1 MTPESA
7 AVPTTLDTS
16 DLAVVAV
23 FALTYLGVAIGRVP
37 GLRIDRAGIAVVG
50 ATAMMAIRRDTIAD
64 VAAKAPW
71 DTIALLLGMMIVIA
85 QLRHARIVHRIAS
98 LVLDRTTSRIPLM
111 ILAAGLSAI
120 LTNDVACLAI
130 APILCKTLPRRGIDP
145 VPWLLALA
153 IAANLGSATT
163 VIGNPQNILVAERT
177 HLDFLGYLLFAIV
190 PVIVALIA
198 AQLILHRLEPG
209 TRMLPADDPILGI
222 AASDIEQDTQIRR
235 GEGIFGL
242 IVLAAVL
249 GLFVTDIPRG
259 PIALGAAAV
268 LLLNPS
274 ISTRKLLRKV
284 DWSLLLLVAG
294 LGIVV
299 EDLRETGL
307 PQRVFDATISSGV
320 DPLSPIPIITLTAT
334 ASTLVSNVPA
344 ILLLL
349 GSIPEATA
357 ETGTLLALA
366 STFAGNLIVV
376 GSLANIIVVT
386 VARRH
391 DIEITVGRHAR
402 IGIPVTIVSLVVLML
417 WA

>member
-1 MTPESA
+1 
-7 AVPTTLDTS
+7 
-16 DLAVVAV
+16 
-23 FALTYLGVAIGRVP
+23 
-37 GLRIDRAGIAVVG
+37 
-50 ATAMMAIRRDTIAD
+50 
-64 VAAKAPW
+64 
-71 DTIALLLGMMIVIA
+71 
-85 QLRHARIVHRIAS
+85 
-98 LVLDRTTSRIPLM
+98 
-111 ILAAGLSAI
+111 
-120 LTNDVACLAI
+120 
-130 APILCKTLPRRGIDP
+130 
-145 VPWLLALA
+145 
-153 IAANLGSATT
+153 
-163 VIGNPQNILVAERT
+163 
-177 HLDFLGYLLFAIV
+177 
-190 PVIVALIA
+190 
-198 AQLILHRLEPG
+198 
-209 TRMLPADDPILGI
+209 
-222 AASDIEQDTQIRR
+222 
-235 GEGIFGL
+235 
-242 IVLAAVL
+242 
-249 GLFVTDIPRG
+249 VTDIPRG

-307 PQRVFDATISSGV
+307 PQRIFDATIAGGV
-320 DPLSPIPIITLTAT
+320 DPLSPIPLIALTAT

-349 GSIPEATA
+349 GSIPEPGP

-376 GSLANIIVVT
+376 GSLANIIVVS

-402 IGIPVTIVSLVVLML
+402 IGIPVTIVSLVVLAL

>member
-1 MTPESA
+1 MTPEPA
-7 AVPTTLDTS
+7 AVPATLDTS
-16 DLAVVAV
+16 DLAVVVV

-98 LVLDRTTSRIPLM
+98 LVLDHTTTRIPLM

-145 VPWLLALA
+145 VPWLIALA

-190 PVIVALIA
+190 PVAIALVA
-198 AQLILHRLEPG
+198 AQFILHRLEPG
-209 TRMLPADDPILGI
+209 TRMLPADDPMRGV
-222 AASDIEQDTQIRR
+222 ASDVDQDTQIRQ

-249 GLFVTDIPRG
+249 VLFVTDIPRG

-307 PQRVFDATISSGV
+307 PQRIFDATIAGGV
-320 DPLSPIPIITLTAT
+320 DPLSPIPLIALTAT

-349 GSIPEATA
+349 GSIPEPGP

-376 GSLANIIVVT
+376 GSLANIIVVS

>member
-1 MTPESA
+1 MTSDSA
-7 AVPTTLDTS
+7 SVATSLDTA
-16 DLAVVAV
+16 DIAVVAV

-50 ATAMMAIRRDTIAD
+50 ATAMMAIRRESIAD

-71 DTIALLLGMMIVIA
+71 DTIALLLGMMILIA
-85 QLRHARIVHRIAS
+85 QLRHARIVHRVAAM
-98 LVLDRTTSRIPLM
+98 VLDRTTSRIPLM
-111 ILAAGLSAI
+111 LLAGGLSAI

-153 IAANLGSATT
+153 VASNLGSALT

-177 HLDFLGYLLFAIV
+177 HLDFIGYLLFAAI
-190 PVIVALIA
+190 PVMVSMVAA
-198 AQLILHRLEPG
+198 HLILHRREPG
-209 TRMLPADDPILGI
+209 TRSLPSDDLPLPEET
-222 AASDIEQDTQIRR
+222 IEDTRLR
-235 GEGIFGL
+235 PAEGVFGL

-249 GLFVTDIPRG
+249 GLFVTDLPRG

-284 DWSLLLLVAG
+284 DWSLLLLVAT

-299 EDLRETGL
+299 EALRETGV
-307 PQRVFDATISSGV
+307 PQRLFELAVASGI
-320 DPLSPIPIITLTAT
+320 DPVSPIPLIGIAAT

-349 GSIPEATA
+349 GSIPDPTA
-357 ETGTLLALA
+357 DTGTILALA
-366 STFAGNLIVV
+366 STFAGNLIVI
-376 GSLANIIVVT
+376 GSLANIIVVSI
-386 VARRH
+386 ARRH
-391 DIEITVGRHAR
+391 DIEITIGRHAR
-402 IGIPVTIVSLVVLML
+402 VGIPITIASLAVLAIWTMI
-417 WA
+417 